1 MGIWGH
7 CGMTEK
13 VHLEED
19 LIPLTTESDVRGGG
33 PGGGVV
39 PPIGI
44 FCWNW
49 KQSRVVASWLIL
61 LYIPCIIRQEASD
74 LMQRQSF
81 QVKTVLQGGPSP
93 RELSFVDTIA

>member
-49 KQSRVVASWLIL
+49 KRSRVVASWLIL
-61 LYIPCIIRQEASD
+61 LYIPCIIRQG
-74 LMQRQSF
+74 LLPRQSAYRY
-81 QVKTVLQGGPSP
+81 KLWGRSIWKLETKS
-93 RELSFVDTIA
+93 